1 MQKLRIAQIAG
12 LAERVPPR
20 RYGGTERVIYALT
33 EELAR
38 RGHNV
43 TLFASGDSQ
52 TSGKL
57 VAIFPKSLREARWE
71 NVYGPNI
78 LSLLNIGYAYQK
90 QKDFDIIHDHNS
102 YLSLP
107 TANIAT
113 TPVVM
118 TLHGTLGVNEKRIF
132 ENLRNPY
139 LVTIS
144 KAQSELAPDLNYI
157 GNVYNGLDMKNYSFS
172 NLDDGYLLL
181 VGRISRE
188 KGVHL
193 AIEVAQYLD
202 LPLIIAAKLNNISDA
217 PHDVQY
223 FHEYVEPKLSSQI
236 RWIGEVND
244 AQRNNLMSHARCLLH
259 PVTWRE
265 PFGLTLIEAMACG
278 CPVVAFN
285 KGSIPEIVSNGQTGF
300 IVEDIDGMIRAV
312 ADING
317 INRAAC
323 REYAL
328 KQFTVEKMT
337 DGYEAIYQ
345 RVIQKQKR
353 SILKNYPLV
362 I

>member
-1 MQKLRIAQIAG
+1 MYKLRIAQIANM
-12 LAERVPPR
+12 AEKVPPQG
-20 RYGGTERVIYALT
+20 YGGTERVIFALT
-33 EELAR
+33 EELVK
-38 RGHNV
+38 RGHQV

-52 TSGKL
+52 TSARL
-57 VAIFPKSLREARWE
+57 VSIFPKSLREARME
-71 NVYGPNI
+71 DVYGANI
-78 LSLLNIGYAYQK
+78 LSMLNIGYAYQK
-90 QKDFDIIHDHNS
+90 QSEFDIIHDHNG

-118 TLHGTLGVNEKRIF
+118 TLHGDLGVNEKRIF
-132 ENLRNPY
+132 ENLTNPY

-144 KAQSELAPDLNYI
+144 KAQSELAPDLNYM
-157 GNVYNGLDMKNYSFS
+157 GNVYNGLNMKNYPFS
-172 NLDDGYLLL
+172 DKDEEYLLF

-202 LPLIIAAKLNNISDA
+202 LPLIIAAKLNSISDA

-223 FHEYVEPKLSSQI
+223 FHEYVEPKLSSQV

-244 AQRNNLMSHARCLLH
+244 VSRNNLMSHARCLLH
-259 PVTWRE
+259 PITWRE

-285 KGSIPEIVSNGQTGF
+285 LGSIPEIIINHKTGF
-300 IVEDIDGMIRAV
+300 IVEDVEGMIGAV
-312 ADING
+312 ANIKK
-317 INRAAC
+317 INRAEC
-323 REYAL
+323 RKYVLE
-328 KQFTVEKMT
+328 KFTVDKMT

-345 RVIQKQKR
+345 K
-353 SILKNYPLV
+353 ILKKISSLV
-362 I
+362 VLGYL